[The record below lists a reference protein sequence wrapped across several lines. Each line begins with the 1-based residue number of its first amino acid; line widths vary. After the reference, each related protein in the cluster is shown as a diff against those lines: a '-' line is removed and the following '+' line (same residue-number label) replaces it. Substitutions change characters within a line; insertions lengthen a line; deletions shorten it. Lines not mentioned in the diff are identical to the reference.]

1 VRLERTP
8 FRPATGGI
16 GRLDPVLDVGNARSG
31 KLGVDR
37 VVGWIARCVYVTA
50 AGAPLTGY
58 ENRTEHG
65 I

>member
-1 VRLERTP
+1 ML
-8 FRPATGGI
+8 
-16 GRLDPVLDVGNARSG
+16 VLHGNS
-31 KLGVDR
+31 KLGIDR

-50 AGAPLTGY
+50 AAAPLTGY